1 MSKKT
6 HSLDSNFDLK
16 RVWEEME
23 EIEPLTPPLISTKD
37 SLQAY
42 KDAAEMDSY
51 IFGDY
56 DATDAYKS
64 KES

>member
-1 MSKKT
+1 
-6 HSLDSNFDLK
+6 
-16 RVWEEME
+16 ME